1 MTEIKEQLSQL
12 NKMSKKCPIKVK
24 LFITKLLF
32 LLVSLIAHLGHYLPP
47 SREVE
52 ISKAGINAIESALS
66 QKNIPYWEVK
76 TWTTDGFYR
85 ETVEMVQY
93 RKEEGCQVVEMECSA
108 LAACAKFRKVT
119 WAMLL
124 FSADTLADPHKYQ
137 EREWGKTSISIA
149 LELAL
154 DAVLSVVEE

>member
-1 MTEIKEQLSQL
+1 MILFQYIRKYYLIFRFKELIRGIVCIIIIL
-12 NKMSKKCPIKVK
+12 YRGNKMATE
-24 LFITKLLF
+24 F
-32 LLVSLIAHLGHYLPP
+32 LIACILFTIQIIEILRAKILKQILLRLFC
-47 SREVE
+47 RE
-52 ISKAGINAIESALS
+52 
-66 QKNIPYWEVK
+66 
-76 TWTTDGFYR
+76 R

>member
-1 MTEIKEQLSQL
+1 M
-12 NKMSKKCPIKVK
+12 
-24 LFITKLLF
+24 
-32 LLVSLIAHLGHYLPP
+32 
-47 SREVE
+47 
-52 ISKAGINAIESALS
+52 
-66 QKNIPYWEVK
+66 
-76 TWTTDGFYR
+76 
-85 ETVEMVQY
+85 
-93 RKEEGCQVVEMECSA
+93 
-108 LAACAKFRKVT
+108 AACAKFRKVT